1 METMNASSMIRT
13 RRSGERDSSNSAEWG
28 TAQNF
33 LWFRIRKQNI
43 PGVNERHI
51 SGNERHKAN
60 RSSQNHPPHETE
72 KVLLQ
77 KVIYE

>member
-1 METMNASSMIRT
+1 MDESPDGA
-13 RRSGERDSSNSAEWG
+13 RRKISAGLES
-28 TAQNF
+28 AN
-33 LWFRIRKQNI
+33 KNI
-43 PGVNERHI
+43 SGVNERHI